1 MICDTLDLQ
10 TVVSSLRETSDKLN
24 ELLISDNN
32 FNNVYSMSVME
43 IQKMIDEILDIV
55 PVGKV
60 VLKMAA

>member
-1 MICDTLDLQ
+1 LDLE

-24 ELLISDNN
+24 DLLLSDNN

-43 IQKMIDEILDIV
+43 IQKMIDEVLDII